1 MVFTLK
7 LDIFCLGLSDVETD
21 SDFSEEED
29 ETDSDFSEEEE
40 KSEVAADEC
49 KGMDSENH
57 EHNDLSVVETEEST
71 ETKTDT
77 NREDLEDTPFAELQ
91 DDEASSFPALLK
103 GKCSRDGKKISVK
116 DDISDTEMEL
126 DAVDVMSSK
135 DSGKIPEDHDPNDK
149 AATKEE
155 ICNPKSK
162 TEVTKKPGFIDRD
175 IFESSDE
182 EEEGNYDEYVKDPL
196 ANMFDK

>member
-1 MVFTLK
+1 
-7 LDIFCLGLSDVETD
+7 LSDVETD

-29 ETDSDFSEEEE
+29 

-49 KGMDSENH
+49 EGIDSENH
-57 EHNDLSVVETEEST
+57 DHDDLSVVETEEST

-77 NREDLEDTPFAELQ
+77 NREDLEDNPFAELQ

-103 GKCSRDGKKISVK
+103 RKCSQDGKKISVK

-126 DAVDVMSSK
+126 DGVDVMSSK
-135 DSGKIPEDHDPNDK
+135 DSGKIPEDHDPNDE
-149 AATKEE
+149 AAPKEE
-155 ICNPKSK
+155 ICDPKSK

-182 EEEGNYDEYVKDPL
+182 EEEEGNYDEYEKDPL